1 MVNRQKSDIESLEEN
16 NPFHKQE
23 ALGIIVLVKNKAAQ
37 KLGKKGGQTTKKKY
51 GKKYY
56 QKIGRMAAKARWGKP
71 IASVA

>member
-1 MVNRQKSDIESLEEN
+1 
-16 NPFHKQE
+16 
-23 ALGIIVLVKNKAAQ
+23 VLVKNKAAQ